1 MTTRVGCRRYL
12 VLSGRAKSDGTAAGF
27 WKISFYKGTTF
38 PRTIE
43 ARVANM
49 ERGLFHGNQHVLQW
63 NTFQLLALM
72 LQNHRFRAKVAEWS
86 VLPLVRPARKI
97 TDVSVSSSKGVR
109 S

>member
-1 MTTRVGCRRYL
+1 
-12 VLSGRAKSDGTAAGF
+12 
-27 WKISFYKGTTF
+27 
-38 PRTIE
+38 
-43 ARVANM
+43 M

-72 LQNHRFRAKVAEWS
+72 LQHHRFRAKVAEWS

-97 TDVSVSSSKGVR
+97 TDASVSSSKGVR